1 MASTYSPN
9 LRLELIGTG
18 EQQGTWGVTTNT
30 NLGTLLEEAIGGYTT
45 VTVADAGDTTLTTAN
60 GAADQSRNMTINLTG
75 TLTASR
81 NVIVPAIE
89 KVYLVKNATSGGFA
103 VTVKVSG
110 QTGVSIANGTTMLV
124 FVDGTDVRQAG
135 AQVGASNSL
144 VLAAGSA
151 SAPSLTTTGDTN
163 TGLCFP
169 AADTISASTGGTERM
184 RIDTSGN
191 VGIGTTSPGGDA
203 NTRAVTA
210 TGSTGAQ
217 FTAISG
223 TVNSIYAAYSAYGAL
238 AGPTSNHILGFQTNN
253 TERMRIDT
261 SGNVGIGTSSAG
273 NKLTVYGA
281 SGVGIAATNSTTG
294 TGASNGVQLAV
305 DSTTGGYLWNY
316 SVGFLSLG
324 TGASERMR
332 IDSSGNVGIG
342 TASPSNFGGANL
354 QVQNSNIGSILWS
367 DGTITGQLLASA
379 SAEVTVGSRSNHPL
393 RLGTNDTERM
403 RITAG
408 GEVYI
413 AGTTDQGAYNLQC
426 NGTGVWGAGAY
437 VNGSDARIKD
447 DIAPIGSCLDIVASL
462 NPVTFKYKEDWSKD
476 QSVQP
481 GFIAQELQASLGN
494 TNYVDGVVVQ
504 GPEYMS
510 VAYQSLI
517 PVLTKALQEAL
528 TKINALEARIAT
540 LKAA

>member
-30 NLGTLLEEAIGGYTT
+30 NLGTLLEEAIGGYTS

-110 QTGVSIANGTTMLV
+110 QTGVSVANGTTMLV

-184 RIDTSGN
+184 RIDG
-191 VGIGTTSPGGDA
+191 
-203 NTRAVTA
+203 
-210 TGSTGAQ
+210 
-217 FTAISG
+217 
-223 TVNSIYAAYSAYGAL
+223 
-238 AGPTSNHILGFQTNN
+238 
-253 TERMRIDT
+253 

-294 TGASNGVQLAV
+294 TTSTSGVQLAV

-316 SVGFLSLG
+316 SSGFLSFG
-324 TGASERMR
+324 TSASERMR
-332 IDSSGNVGIG
+332 I
-342 TASPSNFGGANL
+342 
-354 QVQNSNIGSILWS
+354 
-367 DGTITGQLLASA
+367 TG
-379 SAEVTVGSRSNHPL
+379 
-393 RLGTNDTERM
+393 
-403 RITAG
+403 G

-494 TNYVDGVVVQ
+494 TNYVDGVVMQ

-528 TKINALEARIAT
+528 TKIDALEARIAA
-540 LKAA
+540 LEAA